1 MSVFSFSGYLVAVN
15 VCPECKRLH
24 SKQVFRFLRQEP
36 VCYPAYIDRHTKEVV
51 NMLLAVNSS
60 SQLCD
65 KWGYDYA
72 LRKCTA
78 MTALP

>member
-15 VCPECKRLH
+15 VCPECRGLH

-51 NMLLAVNSS
+51 NMLLAVIVLPSYATNGDMIT
-60 SQLCD
+60 LC
-65 KWGYDYA
+65 GSVQ
-72 LRKCTA
+72 
-78 MTALP
+78 P